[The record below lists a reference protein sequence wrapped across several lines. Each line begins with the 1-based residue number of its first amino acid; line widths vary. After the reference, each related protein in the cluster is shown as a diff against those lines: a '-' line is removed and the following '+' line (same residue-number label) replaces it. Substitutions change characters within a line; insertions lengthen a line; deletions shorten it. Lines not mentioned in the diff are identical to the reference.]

1 MNNDVG
7 VQGLQRVAAQALVT
21 YRTLRVA
28 LFGALGLLAVSIL
41 FTVWRDDWAV
51 LGSISAY
58 VHTTTE
64 AVFVGTLIAIGMS
77 VLVVRGTDDEE
88 LWLNIAGM
96 LAPVVALVPVAPQ
109 GFDEL
114 PEPLV
119 ANVRNNVG
127 ALLVV
132 GLVALVVLWKWPSD
146 VQADPVKRRALWRAL
161 LVYTAIVVGIGVAFL
176 TWDASRSHLHYVA
189 AIPMFV
195 CFGVV
200 ALRNWQRH
208 DAGRFRSVYRFVTIA
223 MAAAAVVVLAW
234 KAFSEWIADVLPV
247 WNTSVFWLE
256 VVEILLFAGLWLAQ
270 TIERWDD
277 IDSSG

>member
-1 MNNDVG
+1 MINDVG
-7 VQGLQRVAAQALVT
+7 AQTLERVAAQALVT

-28 LFGALGLLAVSIL
+28 LFGALGLLVVSIL

-109 GFDEL
+109 GFEEL

-132 GLVALVVLWKWPSD
+132 ALVALVALWKWPRD
-146 VQADPVKRRALWRAL
+146 AQADPVRRQALWRAL
-161 LVYTAIVVGIGVAFL
+161 VAYTAIVVGIGVAFL
-176 TWDASRSHLHYVA
+176 TWDSARSHLHYVA

-208 DAGRFRSVYRFVTIA
+208 DAGTYRSVYRFVTIG
-223 MAAAAVVVLAW
+223 MATAAVVVLAW
-234 KAFSEWIADVLPV
+234 KALSEWIAEVLPV

-277 IDSSG
+277 LDTSG